1 MRPQIRRRL
10 TLKLLRWSVPL
21 VFVLSAS
28 CSPTPPA
35 PPPFQP
41 TANMKDLMLNVLDP
55 AADGIWESVG
65 TIMDKSGTFERFPQ
79 NDDEW
84 AVVRMHAIQLAE
96 SGNLLLLPSRS
107 GGSADWITQARA
119 LIDVSNRAI
128 KTIDAKDKDALFT
141 VGGDIYDVCTNCHKQ
156 FALETGARN

>member
-1 MRPQIRRRL
+1 MRHVGWFVPVVWA
-10 TLKLLRWSVPL
+10 LLV
-21 VFVLSAS
+21 S
-28 CSPTPPA
+28 CSSTPPA

-65 TIMDKSGTFERFPQ
+65 TIMDQSGTYERFPQ
-79 NDDEW
+79 TDDEW

-96 SGNLLLLPSRS
+96 SGNLLLLPSRT
-107 GGSADWITQARA
+107 GGSEEWIAQARA

-128 KTIDAKDKDALFT
+128 TIIEKKDKDALFT
-141 VGGDIYDVCTNCHKQ
+141 VGGDIYDVCTNCHRQ
-156 FALETGARN
+156 FAQQIGARP